1 MNGSSNVPQDK
12 VYDVV
17 IVGGGISGAIV
28 AKQLGLKG
36 HEVLILESGDAIP
49 DNRNAFMHR
58 FYSGPAKVPEVPYT
72 PELFDADP
80 QRARKLNDPT
90 FLNAPRATVLALGL
104 PLAKGQ
110 PNKNLDQAYLD
121 QQGPLPFSSSYE
133 RVAGGTTRHWL
144 GTSLRNCPNDFR
156 LKTAYGQGVDWPIGY
171 DDLAPWYAKAEDEIG
186 VSANKADQEY
196 LGITFAPDRQY
207 PMPGIVPSV
216 VDAAVT
222 AAAPKVTVDGIALEV
237 RNTPAGRNS
246 RPFGE
251 RPACAG
257 NTNCI
262 PICPIQAKYDASVTL
277 NQALDTGKVQLCVNT
292 VATQVVVGAAGAVE
306 AIEYVQYD
314 PAVLHD
320 AAHPN
325 PSITGRGKVRG
336 KRFVIAAHAIE
347 TPKLLLNSTNDGKLP
362 SGVANGSGQV
372 GKNLMDHPLYLAWAA
387 TSEPVYG
394 YRGPLATS
402 GIENVRDGAF
412 RKERGAFR
420 VEIGNEGW
428 NFAKSDPYNTT
439 LDMVLG
445 LNQTRLNPPNPY
457 PQKPVSPNPPQF
469 GVGLAQSLNAGLTR
483 QFRVAMLIEQS
494 PEETNAVTLS
504 TAKDWLGIP
513 RPKITYGL
521 SEYTKRGFVAA
532 AQAATDLFKA
542 MGATEYTE
550 PPDPSDPTAFED
562 PSGATVEVDGKT
574 APRLFKLWGS
584 GHVVGTYRMGSD
596 AKTSVV
602 DKFQRSWD
610 HKNLFLVGSG
620 VFPTVATAN
629 PTLTIAALAFW
640 AADTLVNDLA
650 PGPKAR

>member
-1 MNGSSNVPQDK
+1 K
-12 VYDVV
+12 VD
-17 IVGGGISGAIV
+17 
-28 AKQLGLKG
+28 
-36 HEVLILESGDAIP
+36 
-49 DNRNAFMHR
+49 
-58 FYSGPAKVPEVPYT
+58 
-72 PELFDADP
+72 
-80 QRARKLNDPT
+80 
-90 FLNAPRATVLALGL
+90 
-104 PLAKGQ
+104 
-110 PNKNLDQAYLD
+110 
-121 QQGPLPFSSSYE
+121 
-133 RVAGGTTRHWL
+133 
-144 GTSLRNCPNDFR
+144 
-156 LKTAYGQGVDWPIGY
+156 
-171 DDLAPWYAKAEDEIG
+171 G
-186 VSANKADQEY
+186 VS
-196 LGITFAPDRQY
+196 
-207 PMPGIVPSV
+207 
-216 VDAAVT
+216 
-222 AAAPKVTVDGIALEV
+222 LEV

-277 NQALDTGKVQLCVNT
+277 NQAMDTGKVQLCVNT
-292 VATQVVVGAAGAVE
+292 VATEVVLGADGAVE
-306 AIEYVQYD
+306 SIAYVQYD

-320 AAHPN
+320 PTHPN
-325 PSITGRGKVRG
+325 PSITGQGSVRG

-347 TPKLLLNSTNDGKLP
+347 TPKLLLSSTGKLP
-362 SGVANGSGQV
+362 AGVANSSGQV

-402 GIENVRDGAF
+402 GIENVRDGGF

-428 NFAKSDPYNTT
+428 NFPKSDPYNTT

-445 LNQTRLNPPNPY
+445 LNQTRLNPPNPF
-457 PQKPVSPNPPQF
+457 PQTPVTPNPPQF
-469 GVGLAQSLNAGLTR
+469 GAQLTKSLNAALTR
-483 QFRVAMLIEQS
+483 QLRVAMLVEQT
-494 PEETNAVTLS
+494 PEETNTVTLS
-504 TAKDWLGIP
+504 DAKDWLGIR
-513 RPKITYGL
+513 RPKINYGL
-521 SEYTKRGFVAA
+521 SDYTKRGFVAA

-550 PPDPSDPTAFED
+550 PPAPDDPSGFDD
-562 PSGATVEVDGKT
+562 PSGATFDVDGKKV
-574 APRLFKLWGS
+574 PRRFKMWGS

-640 AADTLVNDLA
+640 AADTLVQDLA
-650 PGPKAR
+650 PAHHMPR